1 MTLTYPLKSGKS
13 LKLMLATNEESQAV
27 SRALKRWRKS
37 VAGEA
42 SPIKLDAVEL
52 AELAFRRWD
61 EARARQRAASSI
73 QEIKEFVQNNPFAEV
88 SVMILAKAPWVRK
101 KQLNT
106 LVGLCTLRR
115 TWANHIFI
123 DFLSAHPRITR
134 DPRSPIRGVGTAL
147 MYAIATVGAAIGA
160 KAVWGEATQ
169 NSVRFYAKLFGK
181 EDMKDL
187 LYVTEA
193 EYTAFR
199 NRVEEDLRKIE
210 EARKPKAPSART
222 HGTPAPEDSGAR

>member
-1 MTLTYPLKSGKS
+1 MNLNYPLKSGKS

-52 AELAFRRWD
+52 ADLAFRRWD
-61 EARARQRAASSI
+61 EARARQRAASSLEEM
-73 QEIKEFVQNNPFAEV
+73 QEFIQNNPFAEV
-88 SVMILAKAPWVRK
+88 AVMILAKAPWVRK

-115 TWANHIFI
+115 TWANNIFI

-134 DPRSPIRGVGTAL
+134 NPHSPIRGVGTAL
-147 MYAIATVGAAIGA
+147 MYAVATVGAAIGA
-160 KAVWGEATQ
+160 RAIWGEATQ
-169 NSVRFYAKLFGK
+169 NSAPFYAKLFGRQ
-181 EDMKDL
+181 EMKDL
-187 LYVTEA
+187 LYLA
-193 EYTAFR
+193 EGEYLAFR
-199 NRVEEDLRKIE
+199 SKIE
-210 EARKPKAPSART
+210 ENLRKFEEGRKPKAPAERP
-222 HGTPAPEDSGAR
+222 HETPAPTKSGPA

>member
-27 SRALKRWRKS
+27 SRALRRWRKS

-73 QEIKEFVQNNPFAEV
+73 QEIKEFIQNNPFAEV
-88 SVMILAKAPWVRK
+88 ALMILAKAPWVRR

-115 TWANHIFI
+115 TWANHLFI

-134 DPRSPIRGVGTAL
+134 NPQSPIRGVGTAL

-160 KAVWGEATQ
+160 KAIWGEATQ
-169 NSVRFYAKLFGK
+169 NSAPFYAKLFGRQ
-181 EDMKDL
+181 DMKDL
-187 LYVTEA
+187 LYLTDA
-193 EYTAFR
+193 EYMAFR
-199 NRVEEDLRKIE
+199 SRIEEDLRKIE
-210 EARKPKAPSART
+210 EEKKPKPASERAR
-222 HGTPAPEDSGAR
+222 GTPAAS